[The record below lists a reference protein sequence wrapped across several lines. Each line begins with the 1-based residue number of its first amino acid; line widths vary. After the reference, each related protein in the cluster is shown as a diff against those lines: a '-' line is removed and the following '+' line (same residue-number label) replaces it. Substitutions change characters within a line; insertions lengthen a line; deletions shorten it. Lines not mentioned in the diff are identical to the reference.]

1 MTAFL
6 TWYILLTLLGW
17 LTFPLTY
24 TLFPALADRGYTLA
38 RAAGLLI
45 WGYAFWLLASLGIA
59 QNDIGGILFA
69 LVILIGLSIFSVAN
83 RGLDTGW
90 EKRPTLL
97 DHQQT
102 QHATHNTI
110 SDFLKENK
118 SLILTTEI
126 LFFVAFAFLAF
137 VRSANPDL
145 TGTERPMELA
155 FINGILR
162 SPTFPPQD
170 PWLSGYAIS
179 YYYFGYVMTAML
191 ARLSGINGS
200 AAHNLMTSLIFA
212 LGAIGSYG
220 ILYNLLSVD
229 HGRQTT
235 DRDEESSTVHRPRF
249 TAAALLAPLLLLLVS
264 NFGTLLEIMHQGGL
278 FWVKDPKTGEYSSR
292 FWTWMDMREL
302 SQPPAIP
309 FHWIPLDRYLWWWR
323 SSRIVQDYDML
334 GKWTGDVIDEF
345 PFFSFLLGDL
355 HPHVLAIPF
364 SLLAISVAL
373 NLFLGGWRG
382 TINLFGAKLHIN
394 FQGFLFSALVI
405 GGLAF
410 LNTWDIL
417 VAAALIVFAY
427 VFWRAHEDGWNWVR
441 LEDVFVLAVPL
452 GLLSVLMYFPFY
464 LGFSSQAGGLLP
476 NFMYPTRGV
485 HLWVMWGT
493 LLIPIFAW
501 LLYYSGVKQLDAS
514 QTDSL
519 LSDSR
524 VVKPNWK
531 LGFSLGLGFTLLLFL
546 TTFIIGWLGTF
557 VEKEFVEYF
566 LSSQGMT
573 APQYIAATTLRR
585 LTSIASLVTLLAI
598 LIPALTF
605 LFPRHELRITG
616 LDTADEHRLLDHQIR
631 NTQHALTNSSTFASR
646 LAKRPSAFV
655 LLLITLA
662 SILVLAPEFVY
673 LRDQFGYRINT
684 VFKFYYQAWMLWSL
698 AAAFGVA
705 VLLQNLRGVVNILF
719 RVLIGIVIFAGLLY
733 PVFGLMTKTN
743 NFKPFYGYT
752 LDDFDRVQRDTP
764 EEAAAIQFLLTAP
777 DGIVAEAIGDGYSG
791 YARISMFTGLQTVLG
806 WPGHE
811 AQWRGTSEPQ
821 GSRREDIER
830 LYTTPRWDEAQSI
843 IEQYNIR
850 YIYIGVLE
858 RVSMPVN
865 EEKFQLHLTPVF
877 QQGGTVIYE
886 AP

>member
-1 MTAFL
+1 MTAFF
-6 TWYILLTLLGW
+6 TWYIILTLLGW

-45 WGYAFWLLASLGIA
+45 WAYAFWLMASLGIA
-59 QNDIGGILFA
+59 QNDSGGILFA
-69 LVILIGLSIFSVAN
+69 LILLIGLSIWSLVT
-83 RGLDTGW
+83 RGLDTPRENHAG
-90 EKRPTLL
+90 LL
-97 DHQQT
+97 DHQTSIIVNRQSET
-102 QHATHNTI
+102 RAERGRSIVN
-110 SDFLKENK
+110 FLQSNK

-126 LFFVAFAFLAF
+126 LFFATFAFLAF
-137 VRSANPDL
+137 VRSANPEL
-145 TGTERPMELA
+145 TSTEKPMELA

-162 SPTFPPQD
+162 SPAFPPQD

-179 YYYFGYVMTAML
+179 YYYFGYVMTSML

-200 AAHNLMTSLIFA
+200 TAHNLMTSLIFA
-212 LGAIGSYG
+212 LGAVGAYG
-220 ILYNLLSVD
+220 ILYNLLAALRTSNNETSSEQSVTR
-229 HGRQTT
+229 HLETRAEPGRSIVTL
-235 DRDEESSTVHRPRF
+235 P
-249 TAAALLAPLLLLLVS
+249 LLAPLFLLLVS
-264 NFGTLLEIMHQGGL
+264 NFETVLEVLHRLGL
-278 FWVKDPKTGEYSSR
+278 FWKKDHVTGEFTSA
-292 FWTWMDMREL
+292 FWKWLDMKEL
-302 SQPPAIP
+302 SLPPMESFA
-309 FHWIPLDRYLWWWR
+309 WIPDRYLWWWR
-323 SSRIVQDYDML
+323 ASRVIQDYDML
-334 GKWTGDVIDEF
+334 NSHREVIDEF

-364 SLLAISVAL
+364 GLLAISVAL
-373 NLFLGGWRG
+373 NIFLSGSRG
-382 TINLFGAKLHIN
+382 EVNLPWGLRLQINIP
-394 FQGFLFSALVI
+394 GFLFTALTL

-417 VAAALIVFAY
+417 VAATLIIAAY
-427 VFWRAHEDGWNWVR
+427 VFWRANEDGWNWLR
-441 LEDVFVLAVPL
+441 LEDLFTLAIPL
-452 GLLSVLMYFPFY
+452 GILSILLYFPFY

-493 LLIPIFAW
+493 LLIPIFAY
-501 LLYYSGVKQLDAS
+501 LIYFGVQQLAAARS
-514 QTDSL
+514 DSE
-519 LSDSR
+519 LSDS
-524 VVKPNWK
+524 KIGPNWK
-531 LGFSLGLGFTLLLFL
+531 LGFLLGIGFTLLLFL
-546 TTFIIGWLGTF
+546 ATFIIGWIGTI
-557 VEKEFVEYF
+557 VEKDFVEYF
-566 LSSQGMT
+566 LASQNMT
-573 APQYIAATTLRR
+573 PPQYIAATSLRR
-585 LTSIASLVTLLAI
+585 LTYIGSLITLLAI
-598 LIPALTF
+598 LIPSLSF
-605 LFPRHELRITG
+605 LFTHHEPIVNR
-616 LDTADEHRLLDHQIR
+616 Q
-631 NTQHALTNSSTFASR
+631 SSIVNPP
-646 LAKRPSAFV
+646 PSAFV

-662 SILVLAPEFVY
+662 AILVLAPEFVY

-705 VLLQNLRGVVNILF
+705 VLLQNLRGIASSLF
-719 RVLIGIVIFAGLLY
+719 RVLIGIVIFIGLLY
-733 PVFGLMTKTN
+733 PVFGLITKTN
-743 NFKPFYGYT
+743 NFKPLYGFT
-752 LDDFDRVQRDTP
+752 LDDFDRVKRENPD
-764 EEAAAIQFLLTAP
+764 EAAAIEFLLTAP

-830 LYTTPRWDEAQSI
+830 LYATSRWDEAQSI

-850 YIYIGVLE
+850 YIYIGILE

-865 EEKFQLHLTPVF
+865 EEKFQTHLKLVF

>member
-1 MTAFL
+1 MTAFFI
-6 TWYILLTLLGW
+6 WYIILTLLGW
-17 LTFPLTY
+17 LTFPLIY

-45 WGYAFWLLASLGIA
+45 WGYVFWLLASLGVA
-59 QNDIGGILFA
+59 QNDKGGILFA
-69 LVILIGLSIFSVAN
+69 LVILIGLSIFSGLN
-83 RGLDTGW
+83 RQS
-90 EKRPTLL
+90 EIV
-97 DHQQT
+97 
-102 QHATHNTI
+102 N
-110 SDFLKENK
+110 FLQSNK
-118 SLILTTEI
+118 SLIITTEI
-126 LFFVAFAFLAF
+126 LFFIAFAFLAF
-137 VRSANPDL
+137 VRSANSDL

-191 ARLSGINGS
+191 ASISGINGS
-200 AAHNLMTSLIFA
+200 AAHNLMTALVFA

-220 ILYNLLSVD
+220 ILYNLLSRAD
-229 HGRQTT
+229 DGKQTT
-235 DRDEESSTVHRPRF
+235 DSDEEPSASRLLPSVS
-249 TAAALLAPLLLLLVS
+249 ALLAPFFLLLVS

-292 FWTWMDMREL
+292 FWIWMDMREL

-323 SSRIVQDYDML
+323 SSRIIQDYDML

-382 TINLFGAKLHIN
+382 EINFPLGIRLHIN
-394 FQGFLFSALVI
+394 YAGFAFAALVL

-417 VAAALIVFAY
+417 VAAALIVSAY
-427 VFWRAHEDGWNWVR
+427 VLWCAHEDGWTWSR
-441 LEDVFVLAVPL
+441 LEDLFTLAIPL
-452 GLLSVLMYFPFY
+452 GIFSLLLYFPFY

-476 NFMYPTRGV
+476 NFMYPSRGT

-493 LLIPIFAW
+493 LLIPIFAY
-501 LLYYSGVKQLDAS
+501 LLYYSSGVKQLAAS
-514 QTDSL
+514 LSDSK

-524 VVKPNWK
+524 VKPNWK
-531 LGFSLGLGFTLLLFL
+531 LGFSLGLGFTFSLLLLTFFL
-546 TTFIIGWLGTF
+546 GWLGTI
-557 VEKEFVEYF
+557 VEKDFVTYF
-566 LSSQGMT
+566 LDSQGMNAT
-573 APQYIAATTLRR
+573 QYISATTLRR
-585 LTSIASLVTLLAI
+585 LTYIGSLITLLAV
-598 LIPALTF
+598 LIPSLSF
-605 LFPRHELRITG
+605 LFASYQLPITNYESP
-616 LDTADEHRLLDHQIR
+616 AD
-631 NTQHALTNSSTFASR
+631 SASPSAFC
-646 LAKRPSAFV
+646 LPPSAFV
-655 LLLITLA
+655 LLIIT
-662 SILVLAPEFVY
+662 IGTVLVLAPEFVY

-698 AAAFGVA
+698 AAAFGAA
-705 VLLQNLRGVVNILF
+705 VLLQNLRGVANIAF
-719 RVLIGIVIFAGLLY
+719 RVLIGLVVFFGLLY

-743 NFKPFYGYT
+743 NFKPVFGFT
-752 LDDFDRVQRDTP
+752 LDDFDRVQRETP
-764 EEAAAIQFLLTAP
+764 DEAAAVEFLLTAP
-777 DGIVAEAIGDGYSG
+777 DGIIAEAVGDGYSG
-791 YARISMFTGLQTVLG
+791 YARISMLTGLQTVLG

-821 GSRREDIER
+821 GTRREDIER
-830 LYTTPRWDEAQSI
+830 LYVTARWDEAQAI
-843 IEQYNIR
+843 IKQYNIR

-858 RVSMPVN
+858 RVSMQVN
-865 EEKFQLHLTPVF
+865 EEKFRLHLTPAF
-877 QQGGTVIYE
+877 QEGGVVIYE